1 MSVQSKSVRLHRHT
15 LSGHCHRVELLL
27 SLLGL
32 PFEFV
37 DVDVTRGA
45 HKAPEF
51 LALNAFGQIP
61 VLEDGDLIL
70 ADSNAILVYLALTY
84 DPSRRWY
91 PAEPAAA
98 AEVQRWLSVAAGQ
111 LASGPA
117 AARLVTL
124 FRLPLDHERAKAI
137 AGQLFAVLEAH
148 LASRPFLAG
157 SEATIADVA
166 LYAYTARAP
175 EGGVSLAAY
184 PSLRAWLSRIE
195 ALPGFVPM
203 HEVSGLPAV

>member
-1 MSVQSKSVRLHRHT
+1 MSSGKTPVRLYHHA

-27 SLLGL
+27 SLLGVPYEL
-32 PFEFV
+32 TEV
-37 DVDVTRGA
+37 DIAKGA

-51 LALNAFGQIP
+51 LERNPFGQIP
-61 VLEDGDLIL
+61 VLEDGDLVL

-91 PAEPAAA
+91 PADPKAAA
-98 AEVQRWLSVAAGQ
+98 AIQQWLSVAAGQ

-117 AARLVTL
+117 TARLVAV
-124 FRLPLDHERAKAI
+124 FKLPLDHERAKAI

-148 LASRPFLAG
+148 LASKSFLVGA
-157 SEATIADVA
+157 EATIADIA

-175 EGGVSLAAY
+175 EGGVSLMPY
-184 PSLRAWLSRIE
+184 PNVLAWLSRIE

-203 HEVSGLPAV
+203 KEAPELAVA